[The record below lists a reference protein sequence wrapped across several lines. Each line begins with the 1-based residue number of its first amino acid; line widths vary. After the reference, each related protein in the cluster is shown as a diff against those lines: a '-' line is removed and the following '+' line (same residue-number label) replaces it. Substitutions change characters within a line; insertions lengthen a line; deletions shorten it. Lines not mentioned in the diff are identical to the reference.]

1 MPTYDL
7 DILVNGFP
15 GKTATHGG
23 LGWSSVC
30 LLRDGAHTVL
40 IDTGPPAY
48 LGPLHAELDRLGLA
62 PADVTH
68 ILATHLHWDHIG
80 NFTMFPNA
88 TVVVGRRELAWAS
101 AQPPGTPLVADLHVQ
116 RLVALPDRTLPVDA
130 GEETLPGISV
140 LDAPGH
146 TPGHLAYRVATTDG
160 DVLFAGDAVK
170 NRYELATGN
179 VDSSLD
185 MAASRRSVERLRSIM
200 VEEAITMVPGHD
212 VPLAV
217 RSGQVQALAPQTA
230 QFSVFLDTTAG
241 EAPRVIT

>member
-1 MPTYDL
+1 MATYHL

-15 GKTATHGG
+15 GKSATHGG
-23 LGWSSVC
+23 LGWSTVC
-30 LLRDGAHTVL
+30 LLRDGTNAVL

-48 LGPLHAELDRLGLA
+48 LGLLHAAMDRLGLA
-62 PADVTH
+62 PTDLTH

-88 TVVVGRRELAWAS
+88 TVVVGRRELEWAS
-101 AQPPGTPLVADLHVQ
+101 AQAPGTPLIADLHVA
-116 RLVALPDRTLPVDA
+116 RLMALPERTLLVDA
-130 GEETLPGISV
+130 GDEPLTDISV

-179 VDSSLD
+179 ADSSLD
-185 MAASRRSVERLRSIM
+185 MAASRRSIERLRSIM
-200 VEEAITMVPGHD
+200 VADLIPMVPGHD

-217 RSGQVQALAPQTA
+217 RSGEVQALAPQTA
-230 QFSVFLDTTAG
+230 QLSVFLDTTGG
-241 EAPRVIT
+241 EVPRVIT